1 MKIPKSENR
10 TIIDPTEVKGGVLL
24 LASANYI
31 CAAGDES
38 IDLRISCIFRLLPRT
53 DI

>member
-1 MKIPKSENR
+1 MNRPKVFFFFSEIR

-31 CAAGDES
+31 ITRS
-38 IDLRISCIFRLLPRT
+38 RRRKH
-53 DI
+53 